1 MVFLLLHTYIYWTD
15 GADKITL
22 ALLLQAFYSKTTQ
35 FLKSLSF
42 DNVHL
47 IKILDTFYK
56 KGAKRTKN
64 QQRWGKP
71 TPMISWYKR
80 IQPFLLVRNQ
90 ENELLSI
97 KSFDRLA
104 D

>member
-1 MVFLLLHTYIYWTD
+1 MRRRGNVVFLLLHTYIYWTD

-56 KGAKRTKN
+56 KGAK
-64 QQRWGKP
+64 KP
-71 TPMISWYKR
+71 HKGPR
-80 IQPFLLVRNQ
+80 INKDGASQPQ
-90 ENELLSI
+90 
-97 KSFDRLA
+97 
-104 D
+104 